1 MPWRWLIPIL
11 VLVAGPAAGQAPE
24 PTPVPTVVFPFE
36 LADTSGEA
44 ASPGRDA
51 RIALATGQ
59 LARKLEQSGRYRA
72 VDLAP
77 LAAKVAATSP
87 RYNCGGCWLD
97 VARESG
103 ADLAV
108 LPAVHKISTL
118 ISTMDIWVAD
128 LRSGQYVAHVQGQ
141 IRGDTDTAWL
151 RGVDF
156 LVDER
161 LLRRPPP

>member
-1 MPWRWLIPIL
+1 MAWRWLIPIFL
-11 VLVAGPAAGQAPE
+11 IAGPAAAQ
-24 PTPVPTVVFPFE
+24 TPVPTAVFPFE
-36 LADTSGEA
+36 LADTSGEV
-44 ASPGRDA
+44 ASPGHDA
-51 RIALATGQ
+51 RIALATGE
-59 LARKLEQSGRYRA
+59 LARKLEQSGRYRP

-77 LAAKVAATSP
+77 LAAKVAATAP

-108 LPAVHKISTL
+108 LASVHKVSTL
-118 ISTMDIWVAD
+118 ISTMDIRVAD

-141 IRGDTDTAWL
+141 IRGDTDAAWL

-156 LVDER
+156 LIDER
-161 LLRRPPP
+161 LLRQAP

>member
-1 MPWRWLIPIL
+1 MLSRWLIPIL
-11 VLVAGPAAGQAPE
+11 VLVAGPAVAQTPAP
-24 PTPVPTVVFPFE
+24 TAVFPFE

-44 ASPGRDA
+44 ASTGHAA
-51 RIALATGQ
+51 RIALATDQ
-59 LARKLEQSGRYRA
+59 LARKLERSGRYRP

-77 LAAKVAATSP
+77 LAAKVAATAP
-87 RYNCGGCWLD
+87 RYSCGGCWLD

-103 ADLAV
+103 AELAV

-128 LRSGQYVAHVQGQ
+128 LRTGQYVAHVQGQ
-141 IRGDTDTAWL
+141 IRGDTDAAWL

-161 LLRRPPP
+161 LLRPVP

>member
-1 MPWRWLIPIL
+1 MLWRWLIPIFL
-11 VLVAGPAAGQAPE
+11 IAGPAAAQ
-24 PTPVPTVVFPFE
+24 TPVPTAVFPFE
-36 LADTSGEA
+36 LADTSGEV
-44 ASPGRDA
+44 ASPGHDA
-51 RIALATGQ
+51 RIALATGE
-59 LARKLEQSGRYRA
+59 LGRKLEQSGRYRP

-77 LAAKVAATSP
+77 LAAKVAATAP
-87 RYNCGGCWLD
+87 RYSCGGCWLD

-108 LPAVHKISTL
+108 LASVHKISTL
-118 ISTMDIWVAD
+118 ISTMDIRVAD

-141 IRGDTDTAWL
+141 IRGDTDAAWL

-161 LLRRPPP
+161 LLRQAP